1 MLLIKVKNILTKNF
15 IFIKMLVICCCCCCC
30 CCSVAL
36 VVSNFVRPYGLQPAR
51 LFCPWDS
58 LGKNT
63 GVGYPVLL
71 QGIFPIQGWNPGLP
85 CCRQILY
92 C

>member
-15 IFIKMLVICCCCCCC
+15 IFIKMLVICCCCL
-30 CCSVAL
+30 VAL

-51 LFCPWDS
+51 LFCPWES

-63 GVGYPVLL
+63 GVGCHFLL
-71 QGIFPIQGWNPGLP
+71 HHDPPKP
-85 CCRQILY
+85 
-92 C
+92 